1 MLLEVLLKFEKLFG
15 GTLGNRDTD
24 PVHFELK
31 DGATPHHGRP
41 FPVPQIHRET
51 MKKEVNRLV
60 KLGILK
66 WEEESAWAF
75 PSFTIPKLNQTV
87 RFISDF

>member
-1 MLLEVLLKFEKLFG
+1 MLLEVLLKFEKLFD
-15 GTLGNRDTD
+15 GTLGDWDTD

-31 DGATPHHGRP
+31 DGSKPYHGRP
-41 FPVPQIHRET
+41 FPVPRIHRET

-66 WEEESAWAF
+66 W
-75 PSFTIPKLNQTV
+75 
-87 RFISDF
+87 